1 MLNDSR
7 KFAQPSVCHVN
18 NLQRMP
24 TPPEAILCLSHPAAA
39 YRNQERLAATDF
51 PNNFAELRWCQD
63 SVPFSLGQMA
73 VARIS
78 SLTQTLVD
86 VIHGSCKKCW
96 SFLQQSICETPA
108 NGQTHSNF
116 KEIGELTM
124 LPQKRLKR
132 ILDKQEFHI
141 ILIQLV
147 SCGLVGSKYLKLL
160 SLAPLFLLPGN
171 FFPRLVRFASTAYH

>member
-1 MLNDSR
+1 MPGFGTISPGSNGCCQNQLLDSDLGRCHPWILQKMLIIVDLF
-7 KFAQPSVCHVN
+7 KDFGSV
-18 NLQRMP
+18 
-24 TPPEAILCLSHPAAA
+24 
-39 YRNQERLAATDF
+39 
-51 PNNFAELRWCQD
+51 
-63 SVPFSLGQMA
+63 
-73 VARIS
+73 
-78 SLTQTLVD
+78 
-86 VIHGSCKKCW
+86 W
-96 SFLQQSICETPA
+96 SFLQQSVCETLA

-147 SCGLVGSKYLKLL
+147 SCGLVVSKYLKLL

>member
-1 MLNDSR
+1 
-7 KFAQPSVCHVN
+7 
-18 NLQRMP
+18 
-24 TPPEAILCLSHPAAA
+24 
-39 YRNQERLAATDF
+39 
-51 PNNFAELRWCQD
+51 
-63 SVPFSLGQMA
+63 MA

-86 VIHGSCKKCW
+86 VIHVQKNVDLFKDFGSVW

-108 NGQTHSNF
+108 NGQTYSNF

-147 SCGLVGSKYLKLL
+147 SCGLVVSKYLKLF